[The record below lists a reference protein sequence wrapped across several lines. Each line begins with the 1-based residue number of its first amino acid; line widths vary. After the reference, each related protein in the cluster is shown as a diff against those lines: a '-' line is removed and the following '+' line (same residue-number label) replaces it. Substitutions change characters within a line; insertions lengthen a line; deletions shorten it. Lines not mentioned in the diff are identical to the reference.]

1 VRIALTWNRN
11 PASSQFTGSA
21 PILQNNDLK
30 LQRIVNGQLVP
41 LVGDAGIGVFGSGNV
56 VSQSAVDNVEHLSID
71 DLDAGSYLISVN
83 RVTTTGFASIATL
96 AWIVDVTAVP
106 GDLNGDGSVD
116 GADLGLLL
124 SNWGGSGIGDLSGDG
139 LVDGA
144 DLGLLLSAWS

>member
-1 VRIALTWNRN
+1 
-11 PASSQFTGSA
+11 
-21 PILQNNDLK
+21 
-30 LQRIVNGQLVP
+30 
-41 LVGDAGIGVFGSGNV
+41 VFGSGNV